1 MIDRIQKLKNKKG
14 FTLVELIVVI
24 AIIAILTAVIVPLVG
39 RYAAQATYTTLQDGA
54 QTVENTC
61 NNVLSEVTRMGTVY
75 KDKVLTGD
83 KTNGTLTVSV
93 DGTSVSATSDDADS
107 ITSTTDDDTKVA
119 AKLALALQDAIPD
132 GASFYI
138 KINTS
143 TVGGVVYSNSA
154 GNKVNGAAPSGLKVA
169 DSTFDE
175 AYENGTG
182 AVGVSGEYLTEAKK
196 SAGSSS
202 T

>member
-75 KDKVLTGD
+75 KDKVVTGD
-83 KTNGTLTVSV
+83 KTGGTLTVTAGSK
-93 DGTSVSATSDDADS
+93 SATATDADS

-138 KINTS
+138 KVNTS

-154 GNKVNGAAPSGLKVA
+154 GNKVNGAAPSGLKIA
-169 DSTFDE
+169 DSSFDE

-182 AVGVSGEYLTEAKK
+182 AIGVSGEYLTEAKK

>member
-54 QTVENTC
+54 KTVENTC

-75 KDKVLTGD
+75 KTSPITG
-83 KTNGTLTVSV
+83 KKSNGTLTVTIGS
-93 DGTSVSATSDDADS
+93 GNYTSAQADS
-107 ITSTTDDDTKVA
+107 LNSSSTDDEKVG
-119 AKLALALQDAIPD
+119 AKLALALQDAVPD

-138 KINTS
+138 SISTS
-143 TVGGVVYSNSA
+143 TVSGVVYSN
-154 GNKVNGAAPSGLKVA
+154 NSGLDATSITSATAVKEA
-169 DSTFDE
+169 DGFDQ
-175 AYENGTG
+175 AYETATG
-182 AVGVSGEYLTEAKK
+182 SQAVGVSGEFIPKG
-196 SAGSSS
+196 GSSS

>member
-75 KDKVLTGD
+75 KDKVVTGD
-83 KTNGTLTVSV
+83 KTGGTLTVTAN
-93 DGTSVSATSDDADS
+93 GKSAKAADAAT

-138 KINTS
+138 KVNTS

-169 DSTFDE
+169 DSSFDE

-182 AVGVSGEYLTEAKK
+182 AIGVSGEYLTAAKQ
-196 SAGSSS
+196 AGSS